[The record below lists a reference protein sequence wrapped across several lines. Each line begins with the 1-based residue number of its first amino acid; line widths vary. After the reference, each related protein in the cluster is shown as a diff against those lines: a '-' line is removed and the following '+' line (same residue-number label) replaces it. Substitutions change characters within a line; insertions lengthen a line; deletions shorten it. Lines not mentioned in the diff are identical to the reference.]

1 MSIHDHQLPFLQH
14 LPEELKAQIIPHARL
29 QHVNA
34 GREVF
39 GQGNPAQNLYL
50 LVSGTL
56 RVQKLAETGREMV
69 LYRVHAGESCIL
81 TTACLLA
88 HEDYA
93 ATGLA
98 ETDLDVVV
106 IPQAVFDDLIATSD
120 AFRGLIFKA
129 YSRRITDLLTVI
141 EEVAFRRVD
150 LRLAAKLIEMA
161 GPSDE
166 VRATHQDL
174 AIELGTAREVI
185 SRQLQEFQRRG
196 WLSLGRGSLT
206 VQDRTG
212 LNAFAH
218 SDDHPAV

>member
-1 MSIHDHQLPFLQH
+1 MTIHDHQLPFLQR
-14 LPEELKAQIIPHARL
+14 LPEELKAHIIRHARL
-29 QHVNA
+29 QHVKA
-34 GREVF
+34 GTEVF
-39 GQGNPAQNLYL
+39 GPGNPAENLYL

-93 ATGLA
+93 ASGLA

-106 IPQAVFDDLIATSD
+106 IPQAVFDDLVSTSD
-120 AFRGLIFKA
+120 AFRNLIFKA
-129 YSRRITDLLTVI
+129 YSHRITDLLTVI

-150 LRLAAKLIEMA
+150 LRLAAKLLEMA
-161 GPSDE
+161 DQSDD
-166 VRATHQDL
+166 VNATHQDL

-196 WLSLGRGSLT
+196 WLSLGRGTLT
-206 VQDRTG
+206 LIDRAA
-212 LNAFAH
+212 LDRFAH
-218 SDDHPAV
+218 SSDHAAA

>member
-1 MSIHDHQLPFLQH
+1 VSIQDHHLPFLQH
-14 LPEELKAQIIPHARL
+14 LPEAPRAYLVRHARV
-29 QHVNA
+29 QHVKA
-34 GREVF
+34 GSEVF
-39 GQGNPAQNLYL
+39 GPGNPAENLYL
-50 LVSGTL
+50 LVSGTM
-56 RVQKLAETGREMV
+56 RVQKLADSGREMV

-88 HEDYA
+88 HEDYSA
-93 ATGLA
+93 SGIA

-106 IPQAVFDDLIATSD
+106 IPQPIFDELIATSD

-150 LRLAAKLIEMA
+150 LRLAAKLLELA
-161 GPSDE
+161 GSEDQ

-174 AIELGTAREVI
+174 AVELGTAREVI

-196 WLSLGRGSLT
+196 WLTLARGVLT
-206 VQDRTG
+206 LTDRDA
-212 LNAFAH
+212 LRRFAH
-218 SDDHPAV
+218 ASEAAWA